1 MIKRILMIAYHYPP
15 VLGSSGVQRT
25 LQFARYLPEFN
36 WEPIILTVHPRA
48 YPNIDPKFI
57 DEKQTKVYRAFALD
71 TAKHLSV
78 MQRYPRLMALPDRWS
93 TWAIGAIPTGLYLI
107 KKYKPDVIWS
117 TYPIATAHLIGYC
130 LHRMSKIPWIADLS
144 DPMVDP
150 DFPSEPMLRRTYQWI
165 DKKVVHCSS
174 RVVLTTPNATKDYQ
188 ARYPELPA
196 SKFTCIENGF
206 DEEIFSKIEKKLPSN
221 PNHVNKTENKPFVL
235 LHSGIIYSSE
245 RNPVQF
251 FEALAYLSQKKLIDG
266 NHLKIVL
273 RATFNDDYIA
283 GLIQQ
288 HKLESVVSIE
298 PPVSYEEALSEML
311 TVDGLLIIQAANCN
325 SQIPAKLYEYV
336 RARKP
341 ILALTDAQGDTAM
354 KLSDLGINT
363 IAQLDS
369 KDDIAEKLLQ
379 FIQTGKTQ
387 SAQIVPMEKI
397 RLNSRNARTQELATL
412 LNAATHS
419 SAP

>member
-1 MIKRILMIAYHYPP
+1 M
-15 VLGSSGVQRT
+15 
-25 LQFARYLPEFN
+25 
-36 WEPIILTVHPRA
+36 
-48 YPNIDPKFI
+48 
-57 DEKQTKVYRAFALD
+57 
-71 TAKHLSV
+71 
-78 MQRYPRLMALPDRWS
+78 
-93 TWAIGAIPTGLYLI
+93 
-107 KKYKPDVIWS
+107 
-117 TYPIATAHLIGYC
+117 
-130 LHRMSKIPWIADLS
+130 
-144 DPMVDP
+144 
-150 DFPSEPMLRRTYQWI
+150 
-165 DKKVVHCSS
+165 
-174 RVVLTTPNATKDYQ
+174 
-188 ARYPELPA
+188 
-196 SKFTCIENGF
+196 
-206 DEEIFSKIEKKLPSN
+206 
-221 PNHVNKTENKPFVL
+221 
-235 LHSGIIYSSE
+235 
-245 RNPVQF
+245 
-251 FEALAYLSQKKLIDG
+251 
-266 NHLKIVL
+266 
-273 RATFNDDYIA
+273 
-283 GLIQQ
+283 
-288 HKLESVVSIE
+288 ESVVSIE

>member
-1 MIKRILMIAYHYPP
+1 MIAYHYPP

-130 LHRMSKIPWIADLS
+130 LHRMSKIPWITDLR

>member
-130 LHRMSKIPWIADLS
+130 LHRMSKIPWITDLR

-221 PNHVNKTENKPFVL
+221 PNHVNKTENKHFVL

>member
-1 MIKRILMIAYHYPP
+1 MK
-15 VLGSSGVQRT
+15 
-25 LQFARYLPEFN
+25 
-36 WEPIILTVHPRA
+36 
-48 YPNIDPKFI
+48 KF
-57 DEKQTKVYRAFALD
+57 
-71 TAKHLSV
+71 SV
-78 MQRYPRLMALPDRWS
+78 KS
-93 TWAIGAIPTGLYLI
+93 
-107 KKYKPDVIWS
+107 
-117 TYPIATAHLIGYC
+117 
-130 LHRMSKIPWIADLS
+130 
-144 DPMVDP
+144 
-150 DFPSEPMLRRTYQWI
+150 
-165 DKKVVHCSS
+165 
-174 RVVLTTPNATKDYQ
+174 
-188 ARYPELPA
+188 
-196 SKFTCIENGF
+196 
-206 DEEIFSKIEKKLPSN
+206 KKLPSN